1 MSEIIK
7 AYKGFNK
14 DMTCRGKQYEEGRDY
29 EEAQA
34 SACNYGMHACEYPLD
49 CFRFYE
55 PGKSVY
61 HVVEQSGD
69 ISKDSDDTKIAST
82 KMHIG
87 ARLDIAGMVK
97 AAVEFTMSKVKN
109 SGKNHNTG
117 NCGAS
122 SNTGNCGASS
132 NTGNYGASSNTGN
145 YGASSNTGDYGAS
158 SNTGYRGASSN
169 TGDYGASSNTGNY
182 GASSNTGDYGASS
195 NTGNCGASSNTG
207 YRGSSEAGHENSVAV
222 SWGPEAKAKGVKGA
236 FLVLAEWQNNGGNHW
251 EEDAWTFVGAAMVRV
266 DGDVIKEDTFYE
278 LKDGKVVEWT
288 DDDE

>member
-117 NCGAS
+117 D
-122 SNTGNCGASS
+122 
-132 NTGNYGASSNTGN
+132 
-145 YGASSNTGDYGAS
+145 YGASSNTGD
-158 SNTGYRGASSN
+158 
-169 TGDYGASSNTGNY
+169 
-182 GASSNTGDYGASS
+182 
-195 NTGNCGASSNTG
+195 CGASSNTG